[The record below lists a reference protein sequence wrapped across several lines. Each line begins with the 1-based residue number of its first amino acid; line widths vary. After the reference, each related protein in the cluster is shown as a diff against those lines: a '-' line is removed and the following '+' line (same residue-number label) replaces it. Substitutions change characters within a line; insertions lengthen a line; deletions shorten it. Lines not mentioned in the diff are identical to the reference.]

1 MRVGDLLPSSA
12 IPART
17 PVFRSSS
24 CRGTFSDRQLCSNLI
39 PVFFFRTLHKPCFI
53 HILCGKEESYLR
65 LHNMYV
71 HIYMYIYM
79 QKFRTLQKPSKAKLW
94 EKVPGIFR
102 FYFLEECMAL
112 RNQTLYESISVF
124 FLSLLAYSST
134 SVGGALG

>member
-1 MRVGDLLPSSA
+1 MRRPAAQQCHPRSHSCLPQQQLSRHIFRPSA
-12 IPART
+12 LQQPHT
-17 PVFRSSS
+17 S
-24 CRGTFSDRQLCSNLI
+24 
-39 PVFFFRTLHKPCFI
+39 VFFSYSAQALFYTYI
-53 HILCGKEESYLR
+53 MWEGGKLSTSPQY
-65 LHNMYV
+65 MYV

-124 FLSLLAYSST
+124 FFKST
-134 SVGGALG
+134 CLQ